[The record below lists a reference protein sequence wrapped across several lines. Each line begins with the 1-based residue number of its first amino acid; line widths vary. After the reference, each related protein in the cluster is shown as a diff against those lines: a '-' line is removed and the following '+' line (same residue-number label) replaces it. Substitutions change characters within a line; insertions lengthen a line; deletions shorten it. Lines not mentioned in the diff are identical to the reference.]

1 MVILFVGAVALVG
14 SKISR
19 FSLHVLN
26 VGFILRLRAAIPG
39 VLRRRRNA
47 GGRSTCKANAG
58 DGSLDGSVANSLR
71 YQLNTIDVFL
81 GSLGS
86 LGLSTSKNLT
96 NTIQY
101 PFHVNWHQSPPAGIP
116 SYSNY
121 RSLRIHHAWKT
132 SSEETPCLRKE
143 WLTVSYHT
151 AKYSKIHRH
160 SPSLD
165 QIFTLIIPDQIYDV
179 VLPDFVCYSF

>member
-1 MVILFVGAVALVG
+1 MVILFVDAVALVV
-14 SKISR
+14 SR
-19 FSLHVLN
+19 KSTFSLHVSLHVLN
-26 VGFILRLRAAIPG
+26 VCFILRLRAATPW
-39 VLRRRRNA
+39 VLRWQRNA
-47 GGRSTCKANAG
+47 DGWSTCKANAG
-58 DGSLDGSVANSLR
+58 DGSLDGSMANSLR
-71 YQLNTIDVFL
+71 HQLNTIDVFL

-86 LGLSTSKNLT
+86 LDLSTSKILT
-96 NTIQY
+96 TTIQY

-151 AKYSKIHRH
+151 AEY
-160 SPSLD
+160 
-165 QIFTLIIPDQIYDV
+165 
-179 VLPDFVCYSF
+179 